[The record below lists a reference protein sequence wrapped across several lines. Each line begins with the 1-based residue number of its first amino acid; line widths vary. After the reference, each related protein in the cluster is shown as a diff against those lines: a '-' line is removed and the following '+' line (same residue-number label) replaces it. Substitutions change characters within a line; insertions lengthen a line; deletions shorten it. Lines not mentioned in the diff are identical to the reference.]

1 MKNRK
6 FILSM
11 LTILVG
17 LTANS
22 QDSKKQQ
29 DIKAIKSMCG
39 CYEVKFNFIET
50 FNYAKDSI
58 NYKPS
63 KTKHDYGLEWVELVE
78 DQPNKI
84 VLQHLLIT
92 GKTEESIVSII
103 VDPEQTRDE
112 VAPEIEMENAELKM
126 ENVIPNEMSF

>member
-1 MKNRK
+1 MKDRK

-11 LTILVG
+11 LTILIG

-50 FNYAKDSI
+50 FNYAKDSLT
-58 NYKPS
+58 YKPS

-92 GKTEESIVSII
+92 DRKSV
-103 VDPEQTRDE
+103 V
-112 VAPEIEMENAELKM
+112 
-126 ENVIPNEMSF
+126 